1 MQAVD
6 MKQGIDKCWPNKA
19 TAKHGV
25 PPSTLKDQLSGY
37 VKHETKPGPA
47 AYLNQQEEKELTE
60 H

>member
-1 MQAVD
+1 